1 MVKLDKVSK
10 TLGSF
15 KLNNLSFEINDGEYF
30 VILGPSGAGKTIILE
45 LLAGLIK
52 PDTGE
57 LSGLSIN
64 KTALIYQDYMLFPH
78 MNVRDNIAYGLKVR
92 KTPKNKVSSI
102 VDNIAKK
109 LEIFDLL
116 DRDTL
121 NLSGGEKQRVSIA
134 RASVIDPEVY
144 LLDEPTAALDINTR
158 SKILKTFS
166 DIHKSKKATFVH
178 VTHNFE
184 EALFLADKIAVVNNG
199 ELIQLGTPEDI
210 FDHPKSKFVA
220 DFVGFDNS
228 FCGCIKDSV
237 FLPNDDADTVFR
249 VPAQDTDKAHIAFKA
264 DDVILSKKKFESSAR
279 NSFYGTVISIN
290 KKLSLSEVTVK
301 VNNTLITSLITH
313 DSLNDLSI
321 TINSYVYATFKS
333 SAVKVFPY

>member
-1 MVKLDKVSK
+1 MIKFDKMNK
-10 TLGSF
+10 ALGTF
-15 KLNNLSFEINDGEYF
+15 KLKNLSLEIAKGEYF

-45 LLAGLIK
+45 LLAGLLK
-52 PDTGE
+52 PDTGD
-57 LSGLSIN
+57 LTGLSIN

-92 KTPKNKVSSI
+92 KTPKDKI
-102 VDNIAKK
+102 ATTIKNIAEQ
-109 LEIFDLL
+109 LEISDLL

-166 DIHKSKKATFVH
+166 DIHKEKKATFIH

-199 ELIQLGTPEDI
+199 ELIQVGTPEEI
-210 FDHPKSKFVA
+210 FDHPESKFVA

-228 FCGCIKDSV
+228 FCGNIKDKC
-237 FLPNDDADTVFR
+237 FTPNDDTETKF
-249 VPAQDTDKAHIAFKA
+249 HIAAEDNEKVHIVFKA
-264 DDVILSKKKFESSAR
+264 DDVILSKEKFESSAR
-279 NSFYGTVISIN
+279 NSFRGIVESIN

-313 DSLNDLSI
+313 DSLKELDI
-321 TINSYVYATFKS
+321 TIDKPICVTFKS

>member
-1 MVKLDKVSK
+1 MIKFDKMNKS
-10 TLGSF
+10 LGTF
-15 KLNNLSFEINDGEYF
+15 KLKNLSLEIAKGEYF

-45 LLAGLIK
+45 LLAGLLK
-52 PDTGE
+52 PDSGE

-78 MNVRDNIAYGLKVR
+78 MNVKDNIAYGLKVR
-92 KTPKNKVSSI
+92 KAPKDKITTAVK
-102 VDNIAKK
+102 NIAEQ
-109 LEIFDLL
+109 LEISELL

-134 RASVIDPEVY
+134 RASVIEPEVY

-166 DIHKSKKATFVH
+166 DIHKSKNATFIH

-199 ELIQLGTPEDI
+199 ELIQLGTPEEI
-210 FDHPKSKFVA
+210 FDHPESKFVA

-228 FCGCIKDSV
+228 FCGSIKDSC
-237 FLPNDDADTVFR
+237 FIPNDDLETRFL
-249 VPAQDTDKAHIAFKA
+249 VPAENSEKAHIAFKA
-264 DDVILSKKKFESSAR
+264 DDVILSNNKFESSAR
-279 NSFYGTVISIN
+279 NSFHGTVESIN

-301 VNNTLITSLITH
+301 INDTLITSLITH
-313 DSLNDLSI
+313 DSLKEMKI
-321 TINSYVYATFKS
+321 FEGEPIWVTFKS

>member
-1 MVKLDKVSK
+1 MIKFDNVSK

-15 KLNNLSFEINDGEYF
+15 KLKNLSFEINDGEYF
-30 VILGPSGAGKTIILE
+30 VILGPSGAGKTVILE

-52 PDTGE
+52 PDIGKIN
-57 LSGLSIN
+57 GLKTE

-78 MNVRDNIAYGLKVR
+78 MSVKENIAYGLKVR
-92 KTPKNKVSSI
+92 KTPKNKVDSI
-102 VDNIAKK
+102 IDDIAKQ
-109 LEIFDLL
+109 LEIFELL

-134 RASVIDPEVY
+134 RASVINPEIY

-166 DIHKSKKATFVH
+166 EIHKNKKASFVH

-199 ELIQLGTPEDI
+199 ELIQLGTPEEI
-210 FDHPKSKFVA
+210 FNHPKSKFVA

-228 FCGCIKDSV
+228 FCGSIKNSA
-237 FLPNDDADTVFR
+237 FLPNDDADTTFR
-249 VPAQDTDKAHIAFKA
+249 VPAEDTDKAHIAFKA
-264 DDVILSKKKFESSAR
+264 DDVILSNDKFESSAR
-279 NSFYGTVISIN
+279 NSFYGVVKSIN

-313 DSLNDLSI
+313 DSLKELNI
-321 TINSYVYATFKS
+321 TIDDNVYVTFKS
-333 SAVKVFPY
+333 SAIKVFPY

>member
-1 MVKLDKVSK
+1 MIKFNKLNI
-10 TLGSF
+10 TLGNF
-15 KLNNLSFEINDGEYF
+15 KLKDMSLDINKGEYF

-45 LLAGLIK
+45 LLAGLLK
-52 PDTGE
+52 PDSGK
-57 LSGLSIN
+57 LSGLRIN

-92 KTPKNKVSSI
+92 KTPKDKIEKTVKA
-102 VDNIAKK
+102 IAEQ
-109 LEIFDLL
+109 LEISDLL

-166 DIHKSKKATFVH
+166 DIHKEKKATFIH

-184 EALFLADKIAVVNNG
+184 EALFLADRIAVVNNG
-199 ELIQLGTPEDI
+199 ELIQLGTPDEI
-210 FDHPKSKFVA
+210 FDHPESKFVA
-220 DFVGFDNS
+220 DFVGFDNA
-228 FCGCIKDSV
+228 FCGNIKSSYFTPKNDPETKFHVPSEDSEKV
-237 FLPNDDADTVFR
+237 
-249 VPAQDTDKAHIAFKA
+249 HIAFKA
-264 DDVILSKKKFESSAR
+264 DDVILSNNKFESSAR
-279 NSFYGTVISIN
+279 NSFQGTVESIN
-290 KKLSLSEVTVK
+290 KKLSLSEVTVL
-301 VNNTLITSLITH
+301 VNKTKFTSMITH
-313 DSLNDLSI
+313 DSLKEMKI
-321 TINSYVYATFKS
+321 FIGEPIWVTFKS